1 MKRRDFLKTGGA
13 LAAGAVIAPSALAA
27 PAGAPTA
34 SDGASMDGAPAPEK
48 APAPQPGI
56 ESLND
61 LEVPVRGLRPM
72 VRKQVT
78 AIMIGSGAR
87 GNTYAKCAEMF
98 PEALK
103 FVGVSDINDYRRDEF
118 ARDYGIAEDRKYG
131 DFSEI
136 LSVPKFADCAII
148 CTPDDLHYAPAMMA
162 LKLGYHVLVEKPIA
176 PTEKEC
182 RGILA
187 LSLKTGLVVGTCH
200 VLRYAPYFMTL
211 REVLRKGMIGEVVS
225 IQHQEPIQ
233 YQHMAHSYVRGN
245 WRDSAQTTPII
256 LAKSCHDLDILRWL
270 IGRPCETI
278 SADGSLYLFKAANAP
293 EGAPA
298 RCTDG
303 CPHEPTCP
311 YSAINIYVRQKKHTY
326 VFDIPDRNDEAAL
339 LEEIRKGPY
348 GRCVFHCDNNQPDH
362 YVAGMVFEGG
372 VTASFSMD
380 AFTPR
385 GGRRTKVMGTTG
397 YIEGD
402 GHTFTLNDFRTGK
415 QYLWDRDVSDI
426 PEYKDSG
433 HGGGDLAL
441 FRDFIEAVSYEDPGR
456 LSSTIDVS
464 MESHLMGFAA
474 EKSRRSRK
482 KVKVR
487 LG

>member
-1 MKRRDFLKTGGA
+1 MKRRDFLKTGSA

-27 PAGAPTA
+27 
-34 SDGASMDGAPAPEK
+34 SPAPSGAASLET
-48 APAPQPGI
+48 

-61 LEVPVRGLRPM
+61 MKVPVRGLRPM
-72 VRKQVT
+72 VKRQVT
-78 AIMIGSGAR
+78 AIVIGSGAR
-87 GNTYAKCAEMF
+87 ANTYAETAAMY
-98 PEALK
+98 PDALK

-118 ARDYGIAEDRKYG
+118 AKEYGIPDDRKYG

-182 RGILA
+182 RDILS

-200 VLRYAPYFMTL
+200 VLRYAPYFITL
-211 REVLRKGMIGEVVS
+211 REVLRKGMIGDIVS

-233 YQHMAHSYVRGN
+233 FQHMAHSYVRGN
-245 WRDSAQTTPII
+245 WRNSEQTTPII

-270 IGRPCETI
+270 IGKPCETI
-278 SADGSLYLFKAANAP
+278 FADGSLYLFKAGNAP
-293 EGAPA
+293 EGAPD

-303 CPHEPTCP
+303 CPHESTCP

-326 VFDIPDRNDEAAL
+326 VFDIPDRNDETAL
-339 LEEIRKGPY
+339 LDQIKKGPY
-348 GRCVFHCDNNQPDH
+348 GRCVFRCDNNQPDH
-362 YVAGMVFEGG
+362 YVAGMVFKDGI
-372 VTASFSMD
+372 TASFSMD

-402 GHTFTLNDFRTGK
+402 GKAFTLNDFRTGK
-415 QYLWDRDVSDI
+415 QYVWDKDVSEI
-426 PEYKDSG
+426 PEYKGSG

-464 MESHLMGFAA
+464 MESHIIGFAA
-474 EKSRRSRK
+474 EESRKTGK
-482 KVKVR
+482 KVKIR
-487 LG
+487 L